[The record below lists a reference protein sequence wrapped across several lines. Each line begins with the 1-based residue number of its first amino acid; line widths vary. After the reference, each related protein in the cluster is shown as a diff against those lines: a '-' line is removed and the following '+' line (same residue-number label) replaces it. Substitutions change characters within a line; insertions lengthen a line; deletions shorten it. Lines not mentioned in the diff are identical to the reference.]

1 MLTLEQR
8 AGWFWKK
15 VMKSESC
22 WAWTAYR
29 DRHGYGYFCVQSG
42 WPEHAHRVAW
52 RLTYGNI
59 PEGVYV
65 LHKCDTPSC
74 VRPDH
79 LFLGTQ
85 ADNMRDAK
93 EKGRTCRGEDHPG
106 HRLTEQQAQ
115 DIRLLVQA
123 GGDSHETIARRF
135 GISRR
140 LVGMIARRER
150 WKWLA

>member
-1 MLTLEQR
+1 MVLE
-8 AGWFWKK
+8 K

-29 DRHGYGYFCVQSG
+29 DRHGYGYFCVKPG